1 MAQGSI
7 PTNGGDGNNNKNCN
21 NKDAN
26 QLPHLYMVVGAM
38 VKDDSVA
45 MVEVKGLVMDNTT
58 IGLKGENQ
66 C

>member
-45 MVEVKGLVMDNTT
+45 MVDA
-58 IGLKGENQ
+58 
-66 C
+66 